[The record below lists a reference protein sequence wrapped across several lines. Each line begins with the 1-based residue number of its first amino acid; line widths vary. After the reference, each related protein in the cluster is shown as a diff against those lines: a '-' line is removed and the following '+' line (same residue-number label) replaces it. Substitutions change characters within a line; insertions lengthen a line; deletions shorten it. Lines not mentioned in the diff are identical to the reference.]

1 MKRLILA
8 AMMTAAFA
16 VPAYA
21 KQCPA
26 LMGKIDE
33 AMKMATVDDA
43 TKTKVMELYETG
55 KAAHG
60 SGDHEASEKALN
72 EALALLGM

>member
-1 MKRLILA
+1 MKKLILA
-8 AMMTAAFA
+8 AMMTAALA

-26 LMGKIDE
+26 LLAKIDE
-33 AMKMATVDDA
+33 AMKTATVDDA
-43 TKTKVMELYETG
+43 TKAKVTELAETG
-55 KAAHG
+55 KAAHDA
-60 SGDHEASEKALN
+60 GDHESSEKALN